1 VVRPGAVARRG
12 GWAGGCSGFGAGAV
26 TRCGWRAVDVRGAG
40 TDGAGD
46 DVVKDGSVTE
56 EGAGSAAAAGSGWA
70 NKIPNSAD
78 AAVAAPAASQ
88 VVDRIRRRVSATD
101 SASRSSGGGR
111 VTPPSL
117 DADIWRF
124 LRVDPRLRPLTAS
137 SATMGP

>member
-1 VVRPGAVARRG
+1 LVARRG
-12 GWAGGCSGFGAGAV
+12 GWAAGCSGLGAGAA

-40 TDGAGD
+40 TDGAED
-46 DVVKDGSVTE
+46 EVKDGSVTE
-56 EGAGSAAAAGSGWA
+56 EGPGSAAAGVGCGWA
-70 NKIPNSAD
+70 NKIPKRAE

-117 DADIWRF
+117 DADLWRF
-124 LRVDPRLRPLTAS
+124 LRVDPRLRQLTAS

>member
-1 VVRPGAVARRG
+1 LVARRG
-12 GWAGGCSGFGAGAV
+12 GWAGGCSGFGACAV

-40 TDGAGD
+40 TDGAED
-46 DVVKDGSVTE
+46 DVVVVVKDGSVTE
-56 EGAGSAAAAGSGWA
+56 EGSGSAAAGAGSGWA

-88 VVDRIRRRVSATD
+88 VVDRIRRRVSATV

-117 DADIWRF
+117 DAVLWRF
-124 LRVDPRLRPLTAS
+124 LRVDPRLRQLTAS